1 VRSEQNSSKT
11 AGENG
16 SEDAQIK
23 KATNKQLLRTKTWSG
38 KGINLKRK
46 GILKNLLIMLA
57 CSTTNR
63 R

>member
-16 SEDAQIK
+16 SEDAQKK

-46 GILKNLLIMLA
+46 GILKNL
-57 CSTTNR
+57 SS
-63 R
+63 